1 MKKTLVALAALA
13 ATSAFAQSSVT
24 IYGQLDSG
32 VYRVKNLAGT
42 DKSATVYGDGAI
54 FSPILGFKGSED
66 MGRGLKAGFD
76 LQTDVQS
83 NNGGEN
89 QNGQFRRQANVSVGG
104 GFGEVKLGIT
114 TNPIIATNGAL
125 MPTGAN
131 GNTVSTVTSTALG
144 YADFYTKNAVTYTSP
159 AIMGVTAQLQKGMS
173 NDTAAASNGS
183 MSAYSLAYVQGPL
196 ELRYAAQER
205 NAATAGIAATAP
217 NGSTAAT
224 YDKKSSVM
232 GAKYTVG
239 QWSVGVATMKSEGQ
253 LGYDYNGITKNGATS
268 VKERKANQMG
278 VAYTTGAWTLGG
290 SLTKADASKITTLQ
304 ARYALSKRTNIIGL
318 YSVADNKGTLT
329 GFSPLAFNTGS
340 APSTILDST
349 AKTLQGEKQSGFG
362 VGITHS
368 F

>member
-1 MKKTLVALAALA
+1 LA

-32 VYRVKNLAGT
+32 VYRVKNLSND

-54 FSPILGFKGSED
+54 FSPVLGFKGLED
-66 MGRGLKAGFD
+66 MGGGLKAGF
-76 LQTDVQS
+76 QMETDVQT

-173 NDTAAASNGS
+173 NDTTAANNGS
-183 MSAYSLAYVQGPL
+183 MTAYSLAYVQGPL
-196 ELRYAAQER
+196 EVRYAAQER

-217 NGSTAAT
+217 NGSSAAT
-224 YDKKSSVM
+224 FDKTSSVM

-239 QWSVGVATMKSEGQ
+239 QWSVGAATMKSEGAI
-253 LGYDYNGITKNGATS
+253 GYDFNGTAKNVAGS
-268 VKERKANQMG
+268 VKERKANQFG
-278 VAYTTGAWTLGG
+278 AAYTTGAWTLGA
-290 SLTKADASKITTLQ
+290 SLTKAKESKITTYQ
-304 ARYALSKRTNIIGL
+304 ARYALSKRTNLIGL
-318 YSVADNKGTLT
+318 YSVANNKNAET
-329 GFSPLAFNTGS
+329 GFNAIAFNTGS
-340 APSTILDST
+340 SPATILNST
-349 AKTLQGEKQSGFG
+349 AMPYKGEKQTALG
-362 VGITHS
+362 VGLTHS